1 MDWATLVLAVHATK
15 ESVQEAPS
23 QTKLAPQT
31 THAWLA
37 PAPMADVL
45 QLAPTNSASHHL
57 NAQRTIATTLLVG
70 TVVSM
75 KLAAIHR
82 IVDAPI
88 PV

>member
-1 MDWATLVLAVHATK
+1 MV
-15 ESVQEAPS
+15 
-23 QTKLAPQT
+23 
-31 THAWLA
+31 
-37 PAPMADVL
+37 DVL
-45 QLAPTNSASHHL
+45 QLAPTSSASHHL

-82 IVDAPI
+82 IADAPI